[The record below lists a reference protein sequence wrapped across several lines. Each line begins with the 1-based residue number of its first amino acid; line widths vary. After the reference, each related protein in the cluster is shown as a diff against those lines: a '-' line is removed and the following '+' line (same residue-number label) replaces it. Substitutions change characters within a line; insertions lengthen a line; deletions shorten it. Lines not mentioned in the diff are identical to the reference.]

1 VKRVLALAVLAAA
14 LVGGAALVLVTWDG
28 GPLDE
33 AGNGF
38 AGPVQ
43 AGQPFTAFYEL
54 RNNGDREIEVRGV
67 SLADHT
73 TGLRLLGAQAQTS
86 GSSYGGNWPGFPP
99 RNVKAVPAEGFVL
112 GARADAPL
120 LVGLQADQVG
130 GYVVR
135 GVNVEYRVRYVDHYG
150 PRYQRTLT
158 TGMSL
163 CAQRRPVKARTPLC
177 GAPEI
182 PVPE

>member
-1 VKRVLALAVLAAA
+1 MRRVLAVAVLVAA
-14 LVGGAALVLVTWDG
+14 LAGAAALVLVTWDG

-43 AGQPFTAFYEL
+43 AGRPFTAFYEL

-73 TGLRLLGAQAQTS
+73 PGLRLVGAQTQVS
-86 GSSYGGNWPGFPP
+86 RSRYGGNWPGFPP
-99 RNVKAVPAEGFVL
+99 RHVRAVPAEGFVL
-112 GARADAPL
+112 GAHADAPL

-130 GYVVR
+130 RYVVR
-135 GVNVEYRVRYVDHYG
+135 GVNVEYRVRYVGHYG
-150 PRYQRTLT
+150 PRYQRKLT

-163 CAQRRPVKARTPLC
+163 CAQRRPVKARTPAC
-177 GAPEI
+177 DAPDI
-182 PVPE
+182 PIPE